1 MSRSAYGAR
10 LALLAQYGI
19 AEIGSKRGE
28 PK

>member
-1 MSRSAYGAR
+1 MSRSAYGER
-10 LALLAQYGI
+10 LPLLAQFGI